1 MKKPVIIFIPGF
13 KGSFLRQRNNDRLV
27 WPSPWQIYFGNKSLQ
42 LPIQQNDETLLEL
55 YSSEVLH
62 KITLV
67 PGIFEIK
74 FYDYWLK
81 TLKQNFGKTHEI
93 IGFDYDWR
101 QDNFEA
107 VQKLDQLIKR
117 LNQPSPSNPGG
128 TRDISLI
135 AHSMGGLIASYY
147 LRYGN
152 QDFELAQENW
162 SGAEQVD
169 HMIFAGVPFRGTASM
184 FRSIQIGM
192 RTEQNR
198 KLLCQPAVASFP
210 SSYQLMPMAGS
221 SFLSKLDGT
230 PLEQDIFNG
239 QHWQENHWGLMS
251 DKNVQ
256 DAIDEQKVN
265 RTFTDNQLTRAS
277 QFMERIHKPMRREVP
292 KAPDVLNVIG
302 QGYDTPERIYVD
314 QDENGCWSIL
324 SSQDAK
330 QHPEIPDP
338 HCIYGDG
345 DYNVTASSAQLPES
359 FTTFKHQTIYS
370 DHEHSALYDDP
381 TIQQQIIDLIRH
393 SG

>member
-13 KGSFLRQRNNDRLV
+13 KGSFLRQHSSRRLV

-42 LPIQQNDETLLEL
+42 LPIQPNQKGLLEL

-74 FYDYWLK
+74 FYDFWLK
-81 TLKQNFGKTHEI
+81 TLRRNFGKTHEI

-101 QDNFEA
+101 LDNFEA
-107 VQKLDQLIKR
+107 VQKLGQLIKQ
-117 LNQPSPSNPGG
+117 LNQHHDRPI
-128 TRDISLI
+128 TLI

-147 LRYGN
+147 LRYGS

-162 SGAEQVD
+162 SGAAQID

-198 KLLCQPAVASFP
+198 RLLCQPAVASFP
-210 SSYQLMPMAGS
+210 SSYQLMPIAGT
-221 SFLSKLDGT
+221 SFLSKLNGSA
-230 PLEQDIFNG
+230 LEQDIFDG
-239 QHWQENHWGLMS
+239 QNWSDNHWGLMEAG
-251 DKNVQ
+251 DKQ
-256 DAIDEQKVN
+256 AKQL
-265 RTFTDNQLTRAS
+265 FTNTQLERAS
-277 QFMERIHKPMRREVP
+277 QFMKQIHKPAKQEAP
-292 KAPDVLNVIG
+292 KNLEVLNVIG
-302 QGYDTPERIYVD
+302 RGFDTPERIYVD
-314 QDENGCWSIL
+314 RDKNGRWYIL

-338 HCIYGDG
+338 HRIYGDG

-359 FTTFKHQTIYS
+359 FTTFEHQTLYS
-370 DHEHSALYDDP
+370 EHQHSALYDDP
-381 TIQQQIIDLIRH
+381 TIQQQIIDLIKKGALA
-393 SG
+393 S

>member
-13 KGSFLRQRNNDRLV
+13 KGSFLRQCSNDRLV
-27 WPSPWQIYFGNKSLQ
+27 WPSPLQIYFGNKSLQ
-42 LPIQQNDETLLEL
+42 LSIKPNDETFLEL
-55 YSSEVLH
+55 YSSEILH

-74 FYDYWLK
+74 FYDFWLK
-81 TLKQNFGKTHEI
+81 TLKRNFGKTHEI

-101 QDNFEA
+101 QDNFNA
-107 VQKLDQLIKR
+107 IQKLDRLIQR
-117 LNQPSPSNPGG
+117 LSQPSPSNPSG
-128 TRDISLI
+128 TRAISLI

-147 LRYGN
+147 LRYGA

-162 SGAEQVD
+162 SGAAQID

-198 KLLCQPAVASFP
+198 KLLCQPAIASFP
-210 SSYQLMPMAGS
+210 SSYQLMPISGS
-221 SFLSKLDGT
+221 SFLRKLDGT
-230 PLEQDIFNG
+230 PLEQDIFNE
-239 QHWQENHWGLMS
+239 QYWQENHWGLMG
-251 DKNVQ
+251 DENV
-256 DAIDEQKVN
+256 DNAIGAQQAN
-265 RTFTDNQLTRAS
+265 RSFTDNQLARAA
-277 QFMERIHKPMRREVP
+277 QFTKLTHKPVEREAP
-292 KAPDVLNVIG
+292 KSLNVLNAIG

-314 QDENGCWSIL
+314 QGDNGCWSIL

-338 HCIYGDG
+338 HCIYADG
-345 DYNVTASSAQLPES
+345 DYNVTVSSAQLPES
-359 FTTFKHQTIYS
+359 FTTLKHQTIYS

-381 TIQQQIIDLIRH
+381 TIQQQIIDLIRY